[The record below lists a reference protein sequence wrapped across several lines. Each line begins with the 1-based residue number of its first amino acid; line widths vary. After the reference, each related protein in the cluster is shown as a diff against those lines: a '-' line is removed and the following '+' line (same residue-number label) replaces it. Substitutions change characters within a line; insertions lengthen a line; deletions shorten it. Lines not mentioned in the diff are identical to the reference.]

1 MSYCPSCG
9 DNVNSDAAFCAS
21 CGTELGGSEQS
32 RSGQQSSRNER
43 ESGDG
48 ASRTNTS
55 GSSGTGGTY
64 SLPDNAD
71 RTPHYG
77 SIPLGLGFVSGIVAF
92 VAGYAVTWVQ
102 KYDQAA
108 NELGQLS
115 QLGID
120 AAPEAWQGVG
130 WVFIAMHNATVEMSG
145 SGPGGSISETIGSGQ
160 LQEQWLLLVPVIALV
175 GAGYYVASNGDIGR
189 TSGAKAGASIVSG
202 YFVCVVALAFLST
215 WTLSTTLYGQSLS
228 YSVGPKLAESI
239 GIAGLGYPVVLGAI
253 GGALGDS

>member
-1 MSYCPSCG
+1 MSYCPNCG
-9 DNVNSDAAFCAS
+9 DNVDSGAAFCAS
-21 CGTELGGSEQS
+21 CGTELDDDEQS
-32 RSGQQSSRNER
+32 ESGQQLSRNER
-43 ESGDG
+43 TRGGG
-48 ASRTNTS
+48 ASRTNTR

-64 SLPDNAD
+64 SRPENAD

-77 SIPLGLGFVSGIVAF
+77 SIPLRLGFVSGIVAF

-102 KYDQAA
+102 KSDQAA
-108 NELGQLS
+108 SELGQLS

-120 AAPEAWQGVG
+120 SAPEAWQGVG
-130 WVFIAMHNATVEMSG
+130 WVFMVMHNATVEMSG
-145 SGPGGSISETIGSGQ
+145 SAAGRSISETLGSGL
-160 LQEQWLLLVPVIALV
+160 LQEQWLLLVPVFALV

-189 TSGAKAGASIVSG
+189 TSGAKAGASIVTG

-228 YSVGPKLAESI
+228 FSVGPNLGEAI